1 MRKCFI
7 AVLFILAATTLKAQM
22 GGNVPEELDYSSTV
36 LFFERP
42 NVKESVKPKVQ
53 DMYKEVTRKT
63 PQQVGVPKFIF
74 SDKSG
79 KATFTIGGFVNY
91 RMAYDFNNAINNRD
105 FVTFDIPMQKTAND
119 KHFLMDASTSR
130 LYFRGMFFGLG
141 GKPLEAYIESDFRGS
156 GNSFHLREAYVSWN
170 GITAGQTVTTFCDLA
185 AGPNTIDFEG
195 PNAYTYGRNLMLQ
208 YKHAFKNGFSFA
220 VALED
225 PSLSATYAPET
236 GSLYQRV
243 PDIPAYVQYSW
254 NKSKSHIRASGIYR
268 NLTYEDKTRD
278 KAVNVTGWGTQLS
291 GCLYMNK
298 IVSLSGQ
305 IVYGKGLSAY
315 IADLQGNGYS
325 LMPEMNMNNRL
336 FAPEVLSWFAST
348 QINLTPKMPMTFV
361 YSQVR
366 LPGKTK
372 DFAAADYKYSQ
383 YILANIFYNFN
394 SWVNV
399 GLEYI
404 YGTRENFDNAK
415 GHSNRIQTAVQVNF

>member
-1 MRKCFI
+1 M
-7 AVLFILAATTLKAQM
+7 
-22 GGNVPEELDYSSTV
+22 
-36 LFFERP
+36 
-42 NVKESVKPKVQ
+42 
-53 DMYKEVTRKT
+53 
-63 PQQVGVPKFIF
+63 
-74 SDKSG
+74 
-79 KATFTIGGFVNY
+79 
-91 RMAYDFNNAINNRD
+91 
-105 FVTFDIPMQKTAND
+105 
-119 KHFLMDASTSR
+119 
-130 LYFRGMFFGLG
+130 
-141 GKPLEAYIESDFRGS
+141 
-156 GNSFHLREAYVSWN
+156 
-170 GITAGQTVTTFCDLA
+170 
-185 AGPNTIDFEG
+185 
-195 PNAYTYGRNLMLQ
+195 
-208 YKHAFKNGFSFA
+208 
-220 VALED
+220 
-225 PSLSATYAPET
+225 
-236 GSLYQRV
+236 YQRV